1 MQIKTTLQHKYR
13 LKIMAEF
20 KEPNNIKCSQGHYIF
35 IHYTLYM
42 LDSSWSV
49 NWQNHFQF
57 SSVQFSSV
65 TTVTQL
71 CPNLCDPMILSMP
84 GFHVYHQQNHVRNFF
99 SSVYQIQI
107 LLLYDQANLFL
118 YICLGKLVHM
128 YKGRYVLVY
137 CWQFYS

>member
-1 MQIKTTLQHKYR
+1 
-13 LKIMAEF
+13 
-20 KEPNNIKCSQGHYIF
+20 
-35 IHYTLYM
+35 
-42 LDSSWSV
+42 
-49 NWQNHFQF
+49 
-57 SSVQFSSV
+57 
-65 TTVTQL
+65 
-71 CPNLCDPMILSMP
+71 MILSMP

-107 LLLYDQANLFL
+107 LLLYDQANLLL